1 MTEPLKAVVVDS
13 EAAREIVKIILGI
26 VVQPDECMTTNDV
39 DNAIKFSN
47 EIIETYLTDPPYLE
61 DLLEEYISASDWTFE
76 TLVQKLGELIDN
88 AAKYIYYDIREVK
101 ETIITDDIGTVML
114 MI

>member
-13 EAAREIVKIILGI
+13 QAAREIVKLILGLM
-26 VVQPDECMTTNDV
+26 VQPDECLTVDDV
-39 DNAIKFSN
+39 DAAITFSN
-47 EIIETYLTDPPYLE
+47 DIIETYLTDPPYLE
-61 DLLEEYISASDWTFE
+61 VLLEEYIAVGDWTFE

-88 AAKYIYYDIREVK
+88 AAQYIYYDIREVK
-101 ETIITDDIGTVML
+101 ETVITDDLGTVML